1 MIAEPLPADRPSI
14 RGADTNTL
22 LRLYD
27 RARQAARE
35 SMTRLDL
42 DRAAR
47 SVRLITRELRVRDMR
62 V

>member
-27 RARQAARE
+27 RARLAARE
-35 SMTRLDL
+35 SMTRLDR

>member
-27 RARQAARE
+27 RARLASRE
-35 SMTRLDL
+35 SMTRLDR